1 MRTFAIYG
9 NWILGERLPP
19 YLVVVLVVPTLLLLV
34 LLLHEQG
41 LVNSVREDPLR
52 DAVAEN
58 IAAG

>member
-1 MRTFAIYG
+1 MSRVPY
-9 NWILGERLPP
+9 P

-34 LLLHEQG
+34 LLHEQG
-41 LVNSVREDPLR
+41 LVNSVGEDPLR